1 MIQERQAVIMEAAV
15 LEFFGLH
22 LVVKVLVLIAKR
34 TLQTLFCFKA
44 ITVIFQVIVHFE
56 FNGIL

>member
-1 MIQERQAVIMEAAV
+1 VQQMQERQAIIMEAAV
-15 LEFFGLH
+15 LEFGLH

-44 ITVIFQVIVHFE
+44 ITVIFSGHFT
-56 FNGIL
+56 F